1 LNYSKT
7 AIIVDCRI
15 GKDTKVWHYANLYD
29 CTIGNRCTIGAY
41 VEVGKGVIVGDD
53 VTISSHSYLC
63 ELVTVEDD
71 VFLGHGVMTIND
83 IYPPSRKRIG
93 TTSEW
98 RQTRIGRGAVI
109 GSNATLFPV
118 HIGENAIVAA
128 GAVVTKD
135 VKPNTIV
142 AGNPAKV
149 VREKR

>member
-1 LNYSKT
+1 M
-7 AIIVDCRI
+7 DCRI
-15 GKDTKVWHYANLYD
+15 GTDTKVWHYANLYH
-29 CTIGNRCTIGAY
+29 CTIGSGCTIGAY
-41 VEVGKGVIVGDD
+41 VEVAKGVVVGNS

-83 IYPPSRKRIG
+83 IYPPSRKRTG

-98 RQTRIGRGAVI
+98 KRTRIGRGAVI

-118 HIGENAIVAA
+118 RIGENAVVAA

-135 VKPNTIV
+135 VPPNTTV
-142 AGNPAKV
+142 AGNPARIIK
-149 VREKR
+149 EKG